1 MVNIWHF
8 WIFWDN
14 KKIKRNSFEENLCIM
29 NFQVD
34 KNEIL
39 YTFQWIWAIEHLLC
53 ICSVFNGMICFNFQ
67 NKIIQLKTKI
77 IFKSITRQEFRS
89 CQRVFS
95 LSIADDITLLVIN
108 PYPFLSK
115 HIIRHIGFQRNSNEE
130 DKSEARRGSKSL
142 LWTKE
147 RKKNVSRKAIIY
159 QVWHKVNIIRL
170 IATFSH

>member
-14 KKIKRNSFEENLCIM
+14 KKIKRNSFDENLCIM

-34 KNEIL
+34 KNE
-39 YTFQWIWAIEHLLC
+39 
-53 ICSVFNGMICFNFQ
+53 
-67 NKIIQLKTKI
+67 QLKTKI
-77 IFKSITRQEFRS
+77 IFKSITRQEFRC